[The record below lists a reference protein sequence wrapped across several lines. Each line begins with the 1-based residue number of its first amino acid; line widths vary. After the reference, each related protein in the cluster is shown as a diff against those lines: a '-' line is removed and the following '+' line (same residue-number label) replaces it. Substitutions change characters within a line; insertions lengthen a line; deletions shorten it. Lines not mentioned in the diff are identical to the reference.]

1 MEVYTTGMR
10 TIHKTCLR
18 MYSLKKRLLFILC
31 MIFSCFL
38 IVIAGIGVYFT
49 SVLRRDIYKAVKDTL
64 GVYNRQLN
72 EQLRALE
79 IYLFEVNGN
88 NVDISLLGNSGDD
101 DTYTELI
108 HVKTLLTN
116 SLPSFS
122 EINGLFVYSASSGYF
137 VTKYGSVGD
146 YSSAYYIRSML
157 KGAQNNGTLSEINT
171 KSWFVRKVDSGYHFI
186 RIIRTG
192 NSYIGAWADAENL
205 TSPFK
210 SISGYKADIFF
221 TDSGGKPLVRNGNV
235 TEKYDPQAIG
245 KKYSVLRRN
254 DGVKY
259 VSAAERMDFG
269 DCWLL
274 AFIPLAD
281 IDRQLLSVGALVIVL
296 TLTIV
301 VLTPFIIYMLN
312 RLWTVPLMRLRA
324 VAETLHAGAF
334 DVRIPTENV
343 RYTEIMEVYDTFNE
357 MIDEI
362 QKLQIRV
369 YEERIAKSE
378 FELQY
383 LKSQL
388 APHFL
393 INCLTT
399 ISALAVN
406 TENEAVIQNMV
417 SCLTNHLRYTLSGR
431 TYVSLSEELH
441 YIENYIALAQLRTPG
456 SLEYTEEIDPAVK
469 DAKVFPLML
478 LMLTENTL
486 KYNLIAGEALR
497 IRITAAM
504 VYSGDARF
512 VHLMHLD
519 SGDGFSAGSIEL
531 FQQIK
536 SGTKNETSADS
547 GHVGLYN
554 TLKRLELAYDGKA
567 SINLS
572 NEPGWGARIDIIVPY
587 TPFEPPALPG
597 KDS

>member
-1 MEVYTTGMR
+1 
-10 TIHKTCLR
+10 

-31 MIFSCFL
+31 MIFSSFL
-38 IVIAGIGVYFT
+38 IVIAGIDVYFT

-79 IYLFEVNGN
+79 IYLFEINGN
-88 NVDISLLGNSGDD
+88 NVDISLLANDGDD
-101 DTYTELI
+101 VYTELI
-108 HVKTLLTN
+108 HIKTLLTN

-122 EINGLFVYSASSGYF
+122 EINGLFVYSAPSGYF
-137 VTKYGSVGD
+137 VTKYESVGD

-210 SISGYKADIFF
+210 SISGYKADVFF
-221 TDSGGKPLVRNGNV
+221 TDSWGKPLVRNGSV
-235 TEKYDPQAIG
+235 PEKYDPQAIG
-245 KKYSVLRRN
+245 KKYSVLRRS

-301 VLTPFIIYMLN
+301 VLTPFIILLLN
-312 RLWTVPLMRLRA
+312 RLWTVPLVRLRA
-324 VAETLHAGAF
+324 IAETLHAGAF
-334 DVRIPTENV
+334 DVRIQTENV

-417 SCLTNHLRYTLSGR
+417 ACLTNHLRYTLSGK

-456 SLEYTEEIDPAVK
+456 SLDYTEEIDPGVK
-469 DAKVFPLML
+469 NAKVFPLML

-497 IRITAAM
+497 IKITASM
-504 VYSGDARF
+504 VNSGDAQF

-531 FQQIK
+531 FSQVK
-536 SGTKNETSADS
+536 NGTAADS
-547 GHVGLYN
+547 EHVGLYN

-572 NEPGWGARIDIIVPY
+572 NEPGWGARIDIMLPY
-587 TPFEPPALPG
+587 RPFEPPALPG

>member
-1 MEVYTTGMR
+1 
-10 TIHKTCLR
+10 

-31 MIFSCFL
+31 VIFSSFL
-38 IVIAGIGVYFT
+38 IVIAGIDVYFT

-64 GVYNRQLN
+64 GVYNRELSG
-72 EQLRALE
+72 QLRALE
-79 IYLFEVNGN
+79 IYLFEINGN
-88 NVDISLLGNSGDD
+88 NVDISLLGNDRD

-108 HVKTLLTN
+108 HIKTLLTN

-137 VTKYGSVGD
+137 VTKYASVGD

-157 KGAQNNGTLSEINT
+157 NGAQNSGTLSEINT
-171 KSWFVRKVDSGYHFI
+171 RSWFVRKVDAGYHFI

-192 NSYIGAWADAENL
+192 DSYIGAWADAENL
-205 TSPFK
+205 TSPFR
-210 SISGYKADIFF
+210 SISGYKADVFF
-221 TDSGGKPLVRNGNV
+221 TDGGGRPLVEAEGV
-235 TEKYDPQAIG
+235 PEKYDPQAIG
-245 KKYSVLRRN
+245 KKYSVLRRQ
-254 DGVKY
+254 DGIKY

-296 TLTIV
+296 TLVIII
-301 VLTPFIIYMLN
+301 LTPFIIFLLN
-312 RLWTVPLMRLRA
+312 RLWTVPLVRLRA
-324 VAETLHAGAF
+324 IAETLHAGAF

-362 QKLQIRV
+362 RKLQIRI

-417 SCLTNHLRYTLSGR
+417 SCLTNHLRYTLSGK

-441 YIENYIALAQLRTPG
+441 YIENYIALARLRAPG
-456 SLEYTEEIDPAVK
+456 SLEYTEEIDPAVTN
-469 DAKVFPLML
+469 AKVFPLIL

-486 KYNLIAGEALR
+486 KYNLIAEEKLR
-497 IRITAAM
+497 IKITASM
-504 VYSGDARF
+504 VNSGGVQF
-512 VHLMHLD
+512 VHLVHLD

-531 FQQIK
+531 FSQVK
-536 SGTKNETSADS
+536 NGTAADS

-567 SINLS
+567 SIDLS
-572 NEPGWGARIDIIVPY
+572 NEPGWGARIDIMLPY
-587 TPFEPPALPG
+587 GAFEPPALPG